1 MPDDKR
7 IRSPLDKQRIDIDDP
22 AEVANWCKAFRCT
35 KAQLRAAV
43 QAVGT
48 SAAKVQR
55 RLGLVEWLS

>member
-7 IRSPLDKQRIDIDDP
+7 IRNPLDKQRIDIDDP
-22 AEVANWCKAFRCT
+22 AEVANWCETLRCT
-35 KAQLRAAV
+35 EAQLRAAV

-55 RLGLVEWLS
+55 RLELVKWLS